1 MLVGAAELVA
11 GHFAAAVAVAAVAAV
26 AVAAV
31 AVAVADA
38 AVELQLVPVGAVE
51 LATELVVLVAVPV
64 FVHSGEFA
72 AGLVVGGELG

>member
-26 AVAAV
+26 AVAV